1 MSHHFKLRDYQI
13 ETIKELRNGFRKG
26 HKRQVLCLPT
36 GAGKTVVFSSMISDA
51 IKKGTRTLVVT
62 DRVELFDQTFKAIE
76 KTGTIRPE
84 LIAAGAQNIDQKHQL
99 HVAMVETLSRRL
111 KSLPEL
117 KPDLIVID
125 EAHKGNFTKI
135 LKAFE
140 DSFVIGATA
149 TPVGKHFPKFYTNI
163 IDPIDIPDLV
173 EKDFLSPCHAF
184 QMQDDFSDLVTRRGE
199 FTESSMMMHY
209 DKPKL
214 YSGVVDE
221 YKKRAKDKKTLVFN
235 CNIEHA
241 EKMNYEF
248 RLAGITSEVITSKT
262 NKADRVRILKAFSD
276 GLIPVLNN
284 CGILTTGYD
293 EPSIECV
300 IVNRAT
306 QSLPLWLQM
315 CGRGSRIYEGKDRFT
330 LLDFGGN
337 HDRHGLWAE
346 KRAWSLEEK
355 KKKKREGVAP
365 VKTCKGCEAMIATSV
380 RVCPYCGHVHEI
392 STKELGKGDM
402 VEVQT
407 PQELIGLKISNLSIN
422 ELIKLQKSKKYKAS
436 FIWRVIKSRSETDLK
451 EYALKMG
458 YSKGWVYRQK
468 KEMREKN
475 FSFKDYL
482 LK

>member
-1 MSHHFKLRDYQI
+1 MRPHFKLRDYQKQ
-13 ETIKELRNGFRKG
+13 TIQELRKGFKQG
-26 HKRQVLCLPT
+26 NKRQVLCLPT
-36 GAGKTVVFSSMISDA
+36 GAGKTVVFSSMIADA
-51 IKKGTRTLVVT
+51 IAKGTRTLVVT
-62 DRVELFDQTFKAIE
+62 DRIELFDQTFKAIE

-84 LIAAGAQNIDQKHQL
+84 LIAAGARNIDQRHQL

-111 KSLPEL
+111 SKLEEL

-135 LKAFE
+135 LKAFQ

-149 TPVGKHFPKFYTNI
+149 TPVGKHFPKWYTNI
-163 IDPIDIPDLV
+163 VDPIDIADLV
-173 EKDFLSPCHAF
+173 EQSYLSPCHAF
-184 QMQDDFSDLVTRRGE
+184 QMQDDFSDLETRRGE
-199 FTESSMMMHY
+199 FTERSMLLHY

-214 YSGVVDE
+214 YGGVVE
-221 YKKRAKDKKTLVFN
+221 QYQKRAEGKKTLVFN

-241 EKMNYEF
+241 EKMNAEF
-248 RLAGITSEVITSKT
+248 KAAGITSEVITSKT
-262 NKADRVRILKAFSD
+262 SKQDRERILKAFSD

-293 EPSIECV
+293 EPSIECI

-346 KRAWSLEEK
+346 KRTWTLEEK
-355 KKKKREGVAP
+355 KKKKTSGVAP
-365 VKTCKGCEAMIATSV
+365 VKTCEGCEAMIATSV
-380 RVCPYCGHVHEI
+380 RVCPYCGHVHKVSE
-392 STKELGKGDM
+392 KQLGQGEM
-402 VEVQT
+402 IEVQT
-407 PQELIGLKISNLSIN
+407 PADLIGLRISKLGVD

-436 FIWRVIKSRSETDLK
+436 FIWRVLKSRSESDLK
-451 EYALKMG
+451 EYASKMG
-458 YSKGWVYRQK
+458 YSKGWLWRQK
-468 KEMREKN
+468 KEMREKK
-475 FSFKDYL
+475 FAFKDYV